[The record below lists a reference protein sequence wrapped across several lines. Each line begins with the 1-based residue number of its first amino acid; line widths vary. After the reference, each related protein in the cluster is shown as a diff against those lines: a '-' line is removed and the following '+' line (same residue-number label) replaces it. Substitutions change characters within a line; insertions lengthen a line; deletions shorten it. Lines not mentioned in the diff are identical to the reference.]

1 MRHVKSVAIL
11 IVSVAVIGLVVR
23 YCFLPPRRMAG
34 YVLGDGKCDL
44 CGEPSVYTLI
54 VADHYIGGEYC
65 SRHRWLGV
73 IHSDPM
79 SKVIKVLL
87 GAAVFGVVYAV
98 VSTLSGRDRG
108 LDSDTTGDLYA

>member
-11 IVSVAVIGLVVR
+11 IVSVAVIGLIVR
-23 YCFLPPRRMAG
+23 YCLLPPRRMAG

-44 CGEPSVYTLI
+44 CGEQAVYTRI

-65 SRHRWLGV
+65 IRHRWMGV
-73 IHSDPM
+73 INSDPM

-87 GAAVFGVVYAV
+87 GAAVFGIVYA
-98 VSTLSGRDRG
+98 SISALSGRDRE
-108 LDSDTTGDLYA
+108 LDSDVAGDSYP